1 MAARLKS
8 FLAASIA
15 LNLILLV
22 VVVVGAFRV
31 LSKEPADD
39 TAEILVLT
47 SNECEG
53 VVEENR
59 GGEQL
64 LLTVSP
70 DSGMPFEK
78 AVVTLSE
85 DTAFWTF
92 DGSRIAVYPE
102 YVIGRVAVEF
112 HAIDAVEDGT
122 AYFTADKLYCNGR

>member
-1 MAARLKS
+1 MKKS
-8 FLAASIA
+8 LATSIV
-15 LNLILLV
+15 LNIVLLV

-39 TAEILVLT
+39 TVEILVLT

-53 VVEENR
+53 AVEENR

-85 DTAFWTF
+85 DTSFWTF
-92 DGSRIAVYPE
+92 NGSRIAVYPE
-102 YVIGRVAVEF
+102 HVIGWVAVEF
-112 HAIDAVEDGT
+112 HTIDAMKSGT
-122 AYFTADKLYCNGR
+122 AYFIADKVYCNGQ